1 MKRCGEAWSL
11 QRPYKGSAPA
21 LTDLIAGVVP
31 AMFVDLPPALPLIRE
46 GKIRALGMSLM
57 APVSAAPEIPPLAQA
72 GVAGYDAG
80 GWHMFVAPAKTPK
93 QIVNRLHS
101 ELRSITALPEIQ
113 QRFKTLGLI
122 PIDSPA
128 IDDLAIYIKFEIDR
142 WSKVIR
148 SAGIAEAQ

>member
-1 MKRCGEAWSL
+1 M
-11 QRPYKGSAPA
+11 RP
-21 LTDLIAGVVP
+21 
-31 AMFVDLPPALPLIRE
+31 
-46 GKIRALGMSLM
+46 LGMSLM
-57 APVSAAPEIPPLAQA
+57 APVPAAPDIPPLAQA
-72 GVAGYDAG
+72 GVPGYDAG

-93 QIVNRLHS
+93 HIVNRLHS

-113 QRFKTLGLI
+113 QRFTMLGLI